1 MDTDVSAPGT
11 STRDPV
17 TLSPPPPAGMH
28 LTPGEVLVGAGQ
40 IATAAVLGG
49 LMGGPPG
56 ALAGASG
63 AAATIVTA
71 AAAQE
76 VVDQI
81 HAAASAT
88 ATEDIPPMVP
98 MDLQRDP
105 PQRPT
110 YATKRD
116 KSGKVMWRG
125 DGHELAERKRAERAR
140 TEAMQARRDKRAEQT
155 AMGAA
160 ERIVAGSLQGVA
172 VGTGLGFV
180 AGGGNPI
187 TGIAGGAVGGAIGA
201 VDAIAK
207 EVISALAGD
216 GKRTR
221 LDNRVVRTDDD
232 ADNRGKAGKY
242 FAHTQGSGRLRAAR
256 PLPDFDDDLNTDDL

>member
-1 MDTDVSAPGT
+1 MDAETSTGVSAPGT
-11 STRDPV
+11 STRDPGG
-17 TLSPPPPAGMH
+17 LSPPPPQGMH

-81 HAAASAT
+81 HAAAAAT
-88 ATEDIPPMVP
+88 VAENIPPMVP
-98 MDLQRDP
+98 MDLQREA

-116 KSGKVMWRG
+116 KFGKVMWRG

-155 AMGAA
+155 AMGTA
-160 ERIVAGSLQGVA
+160 ERIIAGSIQGVA

-207 EVISALAGD
+207 EVISALAGN
-216 GKRTR
+216 GKRVR
-221 LDNRVVRTDDD
+221 IDNRVVRIDDD
-232 ADNRGKAGKY
+232 ADARGDAGAY
-242 FAHTQGSGRLRAAR
+242 FTRTQGLGRLRAAP
-256 PLPDFDDDLNTDDL
+256 PLHDDDDWDL